1 MKTKVTTNKKA
12 IEITKRLEAQLKEAI
27 DIFNDD
33 DFIIKTDDLGTFLT
47 TTIHSDKNW
56 IMSRVVV
63 ERITKIADRF
73 CKRYEQMIWGFECGE
88 YTSTNT
94 GNKYPTPQLYI
105 QLTITQ

>member
-1 MKTKVTTNKKA
+1 MKTKVTTNKQA
-12 IEITKRLEAQLKEAI
+12 IKITKRLEAQLKEAT
-27 DIFNDD
+27 DLFND
-33 DFIIKTDDLGTFLT
+33 DFIIETKDLGEFVS

-56 IMSRVVV
+56 IMSHIVV
-63 ERITKIADRF
+63 ERIIKIANRF

-105 QLTITQ
+105 QLNLTK

>member
-1 MKTKVTTNKKA
+1 MKTKVTTNKQA
-12 IEITKRLEAQLKEAI
+12 IKITKRLEEQLKEATG
-27 DIFNDD
+27 IFEDD
-33 DFIIKTDDLGTFLT
+33 MIIKTDDCGTFLT

-56 IMSRVVV
+56 IMSRIVV

-73 CKRYEQMIWGFECGE
+73 CKRYEHMIWGFECGE

-105 QLTITQ
+105 QLNITQ

>member
-1 MKTKVTTNKKA
+1 MKTKVTTNKQA
-12 IEITKRLEAQLKEAI
+12 IKITKRLEAQLKEAT
-27 DIFNDD
+27 DIFEDD
-33 DFIIKTDDLGTFLT
+33 MIIKTDDCGTFLT

-56 IMSRVVV
+56 IMSRIVV
-63 ERITKIADRF
+63 ERIIKIANRF

>member
-1 MKTKVTTNKKA
+1 MKTKVTTNKQAVK
-12 IEITKRLEAQLKEAI
+12 ITKRLEAQLKEAT
-27 DIFNDD
+27 DIFGD
-33 DFIIKTDDLGTFLT
+33 DFIIKTDNCDTFLS

-56 IMSRVVV
+56 IMSRIVV
-63 ERITKIADRF
+63 ERIIKIANRF
-73 CKRYEQMIWGFECGE
+73 CKRYEQMLWGFECGE

>member
-1 MKTKVTTNKKA
+1 MKTKVTTNKQA
-12 IEITKRLEAQLKEAI
+12 IKITKRLEAQLKEVT
-27 DIFNDD
+27 DIFEDD
-33 DFIIKTDDLGTFLT
+33 MIIKTDYCDTFLT

-56 IMSRVVV
+56 IMSRIVV
-63 ERITKIADRF
+63 ERIIKIANRF

-105 QLTITQ
+105 QLNITK

>member
-1 MKTKVTTNKKA
+1 MKTKVTTNKQA
-12 IEITKRLEAQLKEAI
+12 VQITKRLEAQLKEAT

-33 DFIIKTDDLGTFLT
+33 MIIETINRDTFLS
-47 TTIHSDKNW
+47 TTIHSNKNW

-94 GNKYPTPQLYI
+94 GNKYLTPQLYI
-105 QLTITQ
+105 QLNITD

>member
-1 MKTKVTTNKKA
+1 MKTKVTTNKQA
-12 IEITKRLEAQLKEAI
+12 IKITKRLEAQLKEAT
-27 DIFNDD
+27 DIFEDD
-33 DFIIKTDDLGTFLT
+33 MIIKTDDCDTFLT
-47 TTIHSDKNW
+47 TTIHSNKNW
-56 IMSRVVV
+56 IMSRIVV
-63 ERITKIADRF
+63 ERIIKIANRF